1 MPNYLPS
8 SPLEPNLLSNPSFA
22 VFLFLL
28 GILVLIFV
36 ALLIYRNY
44 LRRHYKIPA
53 KYQPAVLLITV
64 PKEAA
69 GDKNQSGNLTETM
82 RSQIAWAE
90 GFLTQLGSIK
100 PQKGFKAWLYGRHD
114 NLALEI
120 VAHQKLIS
128 FYVVVPEYLKQF
140 LEQQL
145 LAQYPSA
152 QVEEA
157 EDYNIFTPKSF
168 VASANLQLGKNS
180 MFPIKTYREFDN
192 DPLNAITN
200 VLSKLE
206 DTAGAVVQIL
216 IRPAPRNWHDY
227 GLKVVTAMQQGKP
240 LKKVLKAQE
249 ADIFSALSKTYNFFA
264 GPAAKKEDNQMA
276 PGVYRLSPMEEEM
289 IKKIQAK
296 SSKAGLQSNI
306 RVVVSSENYQAPD
319 IYLHNILN
327 SFGQYNITEYGNNFK
342 ISKAKSNDRIVSESI
357 HRIFDNNRS
366 FILNTEELASLYHF
380 PLPTCET
387 PNIRWLL
394 ARKAAPP
401 INIPPTGIVLGKNN
415 FRGVETLIRMK
426 EEDRMRHFYIIGMT
440 GTGKSVLMEEMAKQ
454 DIAEG
459 RGVCFLDPHG
469 TAIDQILPCIPENR
483 QKDVVYFDPSD
494 VEMPIGLN
502 MLEAKTQQEMDFAAS
517 EMITIFYKLLPDPS
531 MGGPMFEHYMR
542 NALLLLMADQAD
554 PGTLVEL
561 GRVFTDDEYRAEK
574 LKHTR
579 DLLVRDFWEREYPAS
594 QRGSMASD
602 MLSYVV
608 SKTGR
613 FVENEM
619 MRNIIGQSRSGFN
632 FRQVMDEGK
641 ILLVNLSKGKIGEMN
656 SNLLGLI
663 IVSKLQMAA
672 MGRADLPEN
681 QRKDFLL
688 YIDEFQNYTTDSMST
703 ILAEARKYRLGL
715 IMAHQYIG
723 QLVKGQDTSIRDA
736 VFGNVGTLAVF
747 RIGAEDA
754 EFLAKQY
761 APVFNEYDLINIEKF
776 NAYVRLLID
785 NQASRP
791 FNMATLPPSFGNPQ
805 TATSI
810 INNSRQTYGHSK
822 AEVEAEIVR
831 RSKIGELGKEMEE
844 EEK

>member
-1 MPNYLPS
+1 MNTYLPAPS
-8 SPLEPNLLSNPSFA
+8 LETNLLSNPSFA

-28 GILVLIFV
+28 GILAIIFV

-53 KYQPAVLLITV
+53 KYQPVVLLVTV
-64 PKEAA
+64 PKDTA
-69 GDKNQSGNLTETM
+69 GDKNQTGNPAEIM
-82 RSQIAWAE
+82 RSQISLAE
-90 GFLTQLGSIK
+90 NLFSQLGAIK
-100 PQKGFKAWLYGRHD
+100 PEKGFKAWFYGRHD

-128 FYVVVPEYLKQF
+128 FYVTVPKYLSQF
-140 LEQQL
+140 FEQQL
-145 LAQYPSA
+145 LAQYSNA
-152 QVEEA
+152 HLEEA

-168 VASANLQLGKNS
+168 VASATLKLGKNS
-180 MFPIKTYREFDN
+180 MFPIKTFREFES
-192 DPLNAITN
+192 DPLNALTN
-200 VLSKLE
+200 VLSKME
-206 DTAGAVVQIL
+206 ATDGAVIQIL
-216 IRPAPRNWHDY
+216 VRPAPKNWQSF

-240 LKKVLKAQE
+240 LKKVLGSE
-249 ADIFSALSKTYNFFA
+249 GNDVFGVIGKTYNFFA
-264 GPAAKKEDNQMA
+264 GSTTKKEDNQMA
-276 PGVYRLSPMEEEM
+276 PGQYRLSPMEEEM

-296 SSKAGLQSNI
+296 SSKAGLQTCV
-306 RVVVSSENYQAPD
+306 RLVVSSENYQVPD

-327 SFGQYNITEYGNNFK
+327 SFGQYSIYEYGNSFK
-342 ISKAKSNDRIVSESI
+342 IGKAGNNDRIISDSI
-357 HRIFDNNRS
+357 HRTFNENNS
-366 FILNTEELASLYHF
+366 FVLNTEELASLYHF

-387 PNIRWLL
+387 PNIRWLG
-394 ARKAAPP
+394 ARKSAPP
-401 INIPPTGIVLGKNN
+401 VNIPTAGIILGKNN
-415 FRGVETLIRMK
+415 FRGAETLIRIK
-426 EEDRMRHFYIIGMT
+426 PEDRMRHMYVIGMT

-459 RGVCFLDPHG
+459 RGLCFLDPHG
-469 TAIDQILPCIPENR
+469 TAIERILPCIPESR
-483 QKDVVYFDPSD
+483 QKDIIYFDPSD
-494 VEMPIGLN
+494 VAMPVGLN
-502 MLEAKTQQEMDFAAS
+502 MLEAKTTQEMDFAAS

-542 NALLLLMADQAD
+542 NALLLLMSNPED

-561 GRVFTDDEYRAEK
+561 GRVFTDDDYRAEK

-619 MRNIIGQSRSGFN
+619 MRNIIGQPRSGFN
-632 FRQVMDEGK
+632 FRSAMDEGK
-641 ILLVNLSKGKIGEMN
+641 IILVNLSKGKIGEMN

-672 MGRADLPEN
+672 MGRADVAES
-681 QRKDFLL
+681 QRKDFFL
-688 YIDEFQNYTTDSMST
+688 YIDEFQNYTTDSIST

-723 QLVKGQDTSIRDA
+723 QLAKGQDTSIRDA
-736 VFGNVGTLAVF
+736 VFGNVGTMAVF

-761 APVFNEYDLINIEKF
+761 APVFNEYDLINIEKR
-776 NAYVRLLID
+776 NAYVKLLID
-785 NQASRP
+785 GTASRP
-791 FNMATLPPSFGNPQ
+791 FNMQTVDWTLGNEAV
-805 TATSI
+805 TEAVI
-810 INNSRQTYGHSK
+810 AASRQTYGRPK

-831 RSKIGELGKEMEE
+831 RSRIGELGKEKEE
-844 EEK
+844 E